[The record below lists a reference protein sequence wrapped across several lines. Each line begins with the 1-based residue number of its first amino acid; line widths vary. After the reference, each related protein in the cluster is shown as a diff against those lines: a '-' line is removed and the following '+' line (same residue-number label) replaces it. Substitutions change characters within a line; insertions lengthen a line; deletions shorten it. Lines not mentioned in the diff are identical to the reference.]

1 MKRIVFIC
9 IMLFAVIS
17 AEAQNMRGFVS
28 TGENVNVRKG
38 PGMRYAVVEGEGG
51 KIQLFKGEVVIDKGK
66 KKNGFCHIQV
76 NRVDPGSA
84 YFNYDGWVSARYL
97 RAVKLCSECEGTG
110 YVGEIEELEECEKCQ
125 GKGFVE

>member
-51 KIQLFKGEVVIDKGK
+51 KIQLVNGEVVIDKGK
-66 KKNGFCHIQV
+66 KKNGF
-76 NRVDPGSA
+76 
-84 YFNYDGWVSARYL
+84 
-97 RAVKLCSECEGTG
+97 
-110 YVGEIEELEECEKCQ
+110 
-125 GKGFVE
+125 